1 MRILHSRR
9 ARSRAFTLVEL
20 AIVVVVVGILAVIG
34 AVAYSR
40 HRATARTAEATNLT
54 AAIRVAQEAFKSERG
69 VYAAVST
76 NTSSFYPAT
85 APGRFV
91 TQWGGACSNCV
102 DGDPDGWKKLSM
114 STAGP
119 VMYGYAT
126 VAGIGGADLGG
137 TPSPPSAG
145 LTTASAFA
153 EAATTIKATDPYYVT
168 VAWGDTDG
176 NGTPCIVLSYSTSN
190 QLVIQAEGE

>member
-34 AVAYSR
+34 GVAYSR
-40 HRATARTAEATNLT
+40 HRATARTSEATNLT
-54 AAIRVAQEAFKSERG
+54 AAIRTAQEAFKSERG
-69 VYAAVST
+69 IYAAVST
-76 NTSSFYPAT
+76 STSAFYPAA

-91 TQWGGACSNCV
+91 TQWGGACTNCV
-102 DGDPDGWKKLSM
+102 DSDPNGWRKLSL

-126 VAGIGGADLGG
+126 VAGIGAADLGG
-137 TPSPPSAG
+137 TPSPPSAELVTTSA
-145 LTTASAFA
+145 LT
-153 EAATTIKATDPYYVT
+153 EAATSIKATDPYYVT

-176 NGTPCIVLSYSTSN
+176 NGTPCIVMSYSTSN